1 MVPSAGAHAEQVTGL
16 LRENR
21 DPGALV
27 HPTAAAGL
35 APRRPAR
42 ADTGTSPSPCGPGMG
57 PGLPARVHAHM
68 HTHRGPCPGTHGP
81 QYTSTHTCMH
91 THTHTILLTL
101 ERTHRA
107 PSTRTHAHT
116 HSLGVPL
123 SLTHTPLPEASLGD
137 CEFPQKL
144 PTMDHSYFSLIA
156 SWVSVCL
163 GRGAEAG
170 RRQRQGHMGG
180 AGVGGVYH

>member
-1 MVPSAGAHAEQVTGL
+1 MQSRSQGFCGRTGIREPSFVPRP
-16 LRENR
+16 LRGW
-21 DPGALV
+21 P
-27 HPTAAAGL
+27 
-35 APRRPAR
+35 PRRPAR
-42 ADTGTSPSPCGPGMG
+42 ADTGASPLPRGPGVG

-81 QYTSTHTCMH
+81 QYTSTHILTYMH
-91 THTHTILLTL
+91 TRTHTQSFSHLS
-101 ERTHRA
+101 THTELPA
-107 PSTRTHAHT
+107 HTFTRTHAHT

-123 SLTHTPLPEASLGD
+123 SLTHTPLPEASLRD
-137 CEFPQKL
+137 CEFPHKL
-144 PTMDHSYFSLIA
+144 PTVDRSYFSLIA